1 MQTELI
7 AILTK
12 HKGFVNLYF
21 DKLNTDLVNDIC
33 YKEILADLLSNAK
46 DNNFG
51 YYNLLTKY
59 GDSLPTTNK
68 SMKECEP
75 LIEMI
80 INNLIKAQQNST
92 VSRLC
97 NDFTKEYI
105 CGNNPNI
112 DNLID
117 GINNA
122 SVLNDDFAVHDCNGL
137 IDYLEHIKD
146 NQEPTIDTM
155 FGNFKLGSVV
165 YLGGRPGMWKTTAAV
180 NMLVQ
185 SAKKY
190 KSVFYNMEMS
200 VKQLYGWIGK
210 IVTNQTQESM
220 EHGINYDGMENI
232 YDFMA
237 QVKKNMYLI
246 DHTNMSVSSIERSIN
261 RLTMRYGKIDV
272 VYIDNL
278 TLIAR
283 QSNNE
288 YEALTKI
295 TRELKILAKKLNI
308 VIVCIAQL
316 NRDLSNRGNKKP
328 LLRDLRGSGSIEQ
341 DADYVVFLHREA
353 YYIKEKGKNPV
364 GEISKVLEWHQA
376 KNRFEEPQN
385 GYMEI
390 NLQIGKVIGTLSVRD
405 LALYNNAVKKLSG
418 EKSNTDF

>member
-7 AILTK
+7 SMLAK

-21 DKLNTDLVNDIC
+21 DKLNTDLVDDIG
-33 YKEILADLLSNAK
+33 YKEILSDLIYNAK
-46 DNNFG
+46 NDSFN
-51 YYNLLTKY
+51 YYNLLSKY
-59 GDSLPTTNK
+59 GDMLPVTNK
-68 SMKECEP
+68 SIKECEP
-75 LIEMI
+75 LIENI
-80 INNLIKAQQNST
+80 INNLTMNQQNATISE
-92 VSRLC
+92 LC
-97 NDFTKEYI
+97 NNFTKEYMS
-105 CGNNPNI
+105 GDNPNI

-122 SVLNDDFAVHDCNGL
+122 SILNDEFTVHDCNGL
-137 IDYLEHIKD
+137 IDYFEHIQD
-146 NQEPTIDTM
+146 AQDPQVETI

-180 NMLVQ
+180 NMLVH

-190 KSVFYNMEMS
+190 KSVFFNMEMS
-200 VKQLYGWIGK
+200 VKQLYSWIGK
-210 IVTNQTQESM
+210 IITNQTHLEG
-220 EHGINYDGMENI
+220 GIKYGGMENI
-232 YDFMA
+232 YEFIAD
-237 QVKKNMYLI
+237 VRKSMYLI
-246 DHTNMSVSSIERSIN
+246 DHTNMSVAAIERSIN
-261 RLTMRYGKIDV
+261 RLTMRYGKIEV

-283 QSNNE
+283 QSTNE

-316 NRDLSNRGNKKP
+316 NRDVSNRGNKKP

-353 YYIKEKGKNPV
+353 YYIKEKGKNPIA
-364 GEISKVLEWHQA
+364 EISKVLEWHQA

-390 NLQIGKVIGTLSVRD
+390 NLSLGKVIGNLSDGD
-405 LALYNNAVKKLSG
+405 LALYNAAVKKSSKD
-418 EKSNTDF
+418 EANTDF